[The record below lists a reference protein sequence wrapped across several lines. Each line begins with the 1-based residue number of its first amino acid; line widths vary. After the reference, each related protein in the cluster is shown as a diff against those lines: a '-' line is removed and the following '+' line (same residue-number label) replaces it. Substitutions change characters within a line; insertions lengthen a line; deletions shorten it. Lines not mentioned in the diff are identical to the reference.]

1 MPRFRF
7 LRFSR
12 GFTLIELLV
21 VIAIIAIL
29 IGLLLPA
36 VQKVREAAAR
46 MQSQNNLKQMMLATH
61 NCHDTY
67 GRFPPAVGAFPNGQ
81 NPRFINGVDQWGN
94 PYLPSHFGTG
104 QYFLLPFMEQN
115 NVYMSPEVNGTD
127 GISNGGKPHAGNS
140 WWIDLG
146 GTIKT
151 FQAPADPSLPGSG
164 QTWATGGQG
173 MARGATSYALNWHVY
188 RGGWGEDWQ
197 VGGINKVASITDGL
211 SNTIFIAERYSIC
224 GPGNEGSG
232 NNCWSAGQGQVLN
245 YAERVWNEDGR
256 GAGPIHEFYEPRAL
270 VTPAF
275 WVHLS
280 PTSSGL
286 NWQSI
291 PNYPWAFAV
300 PFQVR
305 PPVKLC
311 NPTLLQSF
319 QAGGLQVGMGD
330 GSCRIISEGISP
342 VTWGRAIDPTDGL
355 VLGSDW

>member
-1 MPRFRF
+1 MPRLRF
-7 LRFSR
+7 LRLSR

-46 MQSQNNLKQMMLATH
+46 MQSQNNLHQMILATH

-67 GRFPPAVGAFPNGQ
+67 GRFPPTLGAFPLSTNG
-81 NPRFINGVDQWGN
+81 IDWGA
-94 PYLPSHFGTG
+94 PYLPSKFGTG

-115 NVYMSPEVNGTD
+115 NVYVSKEVNGTD
-127 GISNGGKPHAGNS
+127 GVSNGGNPHQSNS

-146 GTIKT
+146 GSIKT
-151 FQAPADPSLPGSG
+151 FQAPGDPSMPGSG
-164 QTWATGGQG
+164 QTWSTGGLG
-173 MARGATSYALNWHVY
+173 IGRGATSYALNWHVY

-197 VGGINKVASITDGL
+197 VGGVNKISSITDGL
-211 SNTIFIAERYSIC
+211 SNTIFIAERYTVC
-224 GPGNEGSG
+224 GPGNEGGG
-232 NNCWSAGQGQVLN
+232 NNAWSSNNQAGQVMN
-245 YAERVWNEDGR
+245 YAEHCWNEDGQNS
-256 GAGPIHEFYEPRAL
+256 GPMAEYYNPTAL
-270 VTPAF
+270 VVASF

-280 PTSSGL
+280 PTSLGL

-305 PPVKLC
+305 PPIKLC

-319 QAGGLQVGMGD
+319 QAGGLQVAMGD

-342 VTWGRAIDPTDGL
+342 VTWGRAIDPTDGF
-355 VLGSDW
+355 VLGPDW

>member
-1 MPRFRF
+1 MPRLRF
-7 LRFSR
+7 LRLSR

-46 MQSQNNLKQMMLATH
+46 MQSQNNLHQMILATH

-67 GRFPPAVGAFPNGQ
+67 GRFPPTLGAFPNTT
-81 NPRFINGVDQWGN
+81 NGIDWGA
-94 PYLPSHFGTG
+94 PYLPSKFGTG

-115 NVYMSPEVNGTD
+115 NVYVSKEVNGTD
-127 GISNGGKPHAGNS
+127 GVSNGGNPHQSNS

-146 GTIKT
+146 GSIKT
-151 FQAPADPSLPGSG
+151 FQAPADPSMPGSG
-164 QTWATGGQG
+164 TFWATGGLG
-173 MARGATSYALNWHVY
+173 MPRGATSYALNWHVY

-197 VGGINKVASITDGL
+197 VGGVNKISSITDGL
-211 SNTIFIAERYSIC
+211 SNTIFIAERYSLC
-224 GPGNEGSG
+224 GPGNEGGG
-232 NNCWSAGQGQVLN
+232 NNAWSDNGTQGAVLT
-245 YAERVWNEDGR
+245 YAEHVWNEDGQN
-256 GAGPIHEFYEPRAL
+256 AGPRAEFYHPGAL
-270 VTPAF
+270 TVPAF

-280 PTSSGL
+280 PTSRGL

-300 PFQVR
+300 PFQMR
-305 PPVKLC
+305 PPIKLC

-319 QAGGLQVGMGD
+319 QAGGLQVAMGD

-342 VTWGRAIDPTDGL
+342 VTWGRAIDPTDGF
-355 VLGSDW
+355 VLGPDW